1 MELSRIMKRE
11 HTRKKAKRPFRRTV
25 YAVVVSIIA
34 EYGLTEDF
42 LKELQSIPPF
52 PKGNSFLNGPLRSK
66 RELKT
71 VPFPLSDPAQ
81 FYLARKI
88 LERTEN
94 PYVGFA
100 CSPDEIVLSAP
111 LFRANPGIR
120 PDLLKKRHF
129 ESLLLAEIAKAKVA
143 ALHRV
148 IDYRTAQGRL
158 LAENADSVHSTVEQL
173 QVQIAAL
180 KEFILF
186 VENINEPGGETWVE
200 N

>member
-1 MELSRIMKRE
+1 MELLRIMKRE
-11 HTRKKAKRPFRRTV
+11 HTRKKAKRPFRRPG
-25 YAVVVSIIA
+25 YAVVVTIIA

-42 LKELQSIPPF
+42 LKELQSAPPF
-52 PKGNSFLNGPLRSK
+52 PKSSNFLKGPLRDK
-66 RELKT
+66 RELET
-71 VPFPLSDPAQ
+71 VPFPLSEPKQ

-88 LERTEN
+88 LERTAN
-94 PYVGFA
+94 PYVVFA

-111 LFRANPGIR
+111 LFRANPWIR

-129 ESLLLAEIAKAKVA
+129 ESLLLAEIARAKMA

-186 VENINEPGGETWVE
+186 VENINEPEGETWVE